1 MTTQASAS
9 TRPSVAVR
17 LRWELSDSLVLARR
31 NVAHVRQ
38 IPEKLLDVTVQPLM
52 FVLLFAYVFS
62 GAIHVP
68 GGGYRQYLLG
78 GILVQTLTFGIV
90 GPATSIA
97 TDLTEGIVDRFR
109 SLPTARSA
117 FLLGHLISDLASA
130 MLALAVMT
138 ASGLIVGWRIHADVP
153 HALAGFALLALF
165 AFTML
170 WLGMLL
176 GLLARTP
183 DAVTGVAFIV
193 IFPLTFVANTFVP
206 AGGLP
211 AGLRQ
216 VAEWNPI
223 SALAAA
229 TRTLFGNPTA
239 LPSAAPWPLQH
250 PVLSAV
256 GWCVLALLVV
266 APLAI
271 RRYRVRTAG

>member
-1 MTTQASAS
+1 
-9 TRPSVAVR
+9 
-17 LRWELSDSLVLARR
+17 
-31 NVAHVRQ
+31 
-38 IPEKLLDVTVQPLM
+38 
-52 FVLLFAYVFS
+52 
-62 GAIHVP
+62 
-68 GGGYRQYLLG
+68 
-78 GILVQTLTFGIV
+78 
-90 GPATSIA
+90 
-97 TDLTEGIVDRFR
+97 
-109 SLPTARSA
+109 
-117 FLLGHLISDLASA
+117 
-130 MLALAVMT
+130 
-138 ASGLIVGWRIHADVP
+138 
-153 HALAGFALLALF
+153 
-165 AFTML
+165 ML